1 MMEGPMPTRPQ
12 GPKKLKSSL
21 ETILE
26 VSSRRERARTESNAE
41 PEFNSQAS
49 WEATFLEEIP
59 AADEEIASSLW
70 REVRGKTDKARSGIG
85 LPPFSFMSAN
95 QPLEDQWAADS
106 LNQRTATRS
115 LGWNPMIENEVKNN
129 FPKEQETG
137 EDLEEVIAEQALSTL
152 VPCTLPLKDLL

>member
-1 MMEGPMPTRPQ
+1 M
-12 GPKKLKSSL
+12 
-21 ETILE
+21 E

-41 PEFNSQAS
+41 PEFNTQTS
-49 WEATFLEEIP
+49 WEAIFPEEIP

-70 REVRGKTDKARSGIG
+70 REVRGKTNKARSGIG

-106 LNQRTATRS
+106 LNRRTATRS

-129 FPKEQETG
+129 FPKEQEMG
-137 EDLEEVIAEQALSTL
+137 EDLEEVIAEQALSTF
-152 VPCTLPLKDLL
+152 VP